1 MPRTS
6 PATALE
12 RLRRLVDAEAPS
24 LGDRLPTERA
34 LACLLG
40 CSRQTVRAALLE
52 LERKGEIWRQVGKGT
67 FRGPA
72 PLGHPV
78 KETILL
84 SATAP
89 DQLMQA
95 RLMIEPPIAAEA
107 ARRASARD
115 MAYLQGLV
123 ARGRGASDRGQAETA
138 DAAFH
143 RGVAE
148 VAGNPLLL
156 GFLDYLASAR
166 RRAAWQREW
175 DRTYR
180 RIGVG
185 EFTGLHSDQHADVV
199 AAIARADPPAAE
211 AAMRRHLTTILGA
224 MQRPDG
230 NG

>member
-34 LACLLG
+34 LAGLLG

-199 AAIARADPPAAE
+199 AAIARADAPAAE
-211 AAMRRHLTTILGA
+211 GAMRRHLTTILGA

>member
-34 LACLLG
+34 LAGLLG

>member
-1 MPRTS
+1 MR
-6 PATALE
+6 ALLDE
-12 RLRRLVDAEAPS
+12 QAP
-24 LGDRLPTERA
+24 LIGDRLPTERA
-34 LACLLG
+34 LAGLLG

-52 LERKGEIWRQVGKGT
+52 MEREGEIWRKVGKGT

-89 DQLMQA
+89 EQLMQA

-107 ARRASARD
+107 ARRASAPD
-115 MAYLQGLV
+115 VAYLEGLV
-123 ARGRGASDRGQAETA
+123 AQGRGASGRAEAETA
-138 DAAFH
+138 DAGFH

-148 VAGNPLLL
+148 VAGNPLLG

-180 RIGVG
+180 RIGVR
-185 EFTGLHSDQHADVV
+185 EFAGLHSDQHGDVV
-199 AAIARADPPAAE
+199 AAIGRGDPQAAE
-211 AAMRRHLTTILGA
+211 AAMRAHLRTIMGA
-224 MQRPDG
+224 MQQPDDRG
-230 NG
+230 

>member
-6 PATALE
+6 SALALK
-12 RLRRLVDAEAPS
+12 RLRALLDEEAARI
-24 LGDRLPTERA
+24 GDRLPTERA
-34 LACLLG
+34 LAGLLK

-52 LERKGEIWRQVGKGT
+52 LEREGEIWRQVGKGT

-72 PLGHPV
+72 PPGHPV

-84 SATAP
+84 SVTAP
-89 DQLMQA
+89 AQLMQA

-115 MAYLQGLV
+115 LAYLWRLV
-123 ARGRGASDRGQAETA
+123 AQGRGACERVEAEAA

-143 RGVAE
+143 HGVAE
-148 VAGNPLLL
+148 AAGNPVLI

-175 DRTYR
+175 DQTYR
-180 RIGVG
+180 RIGVR
-185 EFTGLHSDQHADVV
+185 EFAGLHSDQHADVV
-199 AAIARADPPAAE
+199 TAIARGDPQAAQG
-211 AAMRRHLTTILGA
+211 AMRVHLTTIMNA
-224 MQRPDG
+224 MHRPGG